1 MSLVTSESMGKVVTT
16 LTVTNLVDQIL
27 ANRGFIP
34 DEEVRSLT
42 LDDVLV
48 DTGATFLCLP
58 EEVISQLG
66 LTLLGDLEVKTAV
79 GVRKARIFKGV
90 SLSVEGRERTFD
102 CVELPGGE
110 DALLGVIPLEALG
123 LEPDLMN
130 QRLRVLPMNPNDTY
144 ITIL

>member
-1 MSLVTSESMGKVVTT
+1 MSLITSESMGKVVTT

-27 ANRGFIP
+27 ANRGFIL

-58 EEVISQLG
+58 EEVIKQLG

-130 QRLRVLPMNPNDTY
+130 QQLRVLPMDSNDTY